1 VFAIFRTLL
10 VIAFLCWTTQTVVVD
25 AEELVQ
31 RATMAERLHR
41 TTASETTGA
50 RFVPIGLGESYTVVG
65 DFRAA
70 VASGSVA
77 SATPLAL
84 ASAYMA
90 SPFGAR
96 VSLSMEA
103 VAAFRAAN
111 AGIIQDRVI
120 SYEREGLLLLSMTVS
135 AGELRGVE
143 LTMNAETHDVL
154 REVLVF
160 PRIGRVEIERLSH
173 AVPAYVP
180 SRRPP
185 PATVIAAR
193 LPGGDTLDKAELKA
207 RLVLVQSGV
216 DMKGEIRVSRTPA
229 AVRVESGSVPPD
241 QQGRIASRLTA
252 IDHVQVDFRATGL
265 AGTSPPPF
273 DVPGG
278 ARFGLRHWLAR
289 NFRDPGTRSSFLPKL
304 LHSLTTVH
312 QRIGLLAELAR
323 RYPDPPSQLSTST
336 RPMLQ
341 QLVDQHYRRL
351 RTELNESRVWVAPL
365 SGAVTVITDTPET
378 PTLLVSQAP
387 RALSQVTALE
397 QLVYTSLRKNDLA
410 TTDQQ
415 RINSQF
421 GDLWET
427 IHGPLARAV
436 IANPTVRG
444 TLPTVP

>member
-1 VFAIFRTLL
+1 MFAIFRTLL

-25 AEELVQ
+25 AEQLVQ
-31 RATMAERLHR
+31 RAMMAERLHR
-41 TTASETTGA
+41 TSAETTGA

-65 DFRAA
+65 DFRAV

-103 VAAFRAAN
+103 VEAFRAAH
-111 AGIIQDRVI
+111 AGTIQDRVV
-120 SYEREGLLLLSMTVS
+120 SYEREGLLLLSMTVPD
-135 AGELRGVE
+135 GELRGVE
-143 LTMNAETHDVL
+143 LTMNAETHDVV

-185 PATVIAAR
+185 ATVIATR
-193 LPGGDTLDKAELKA
+193 LPGGDTLEKAELKA

-216 DMKGEIRVSRTPA
+216 DMKGEVLVSRTPV

-241 QQGRIASRLTA
+241 QQGRIAARLTA
-252 IDHVQVDFRATGL
+252 IDHVQVDFRASSL
-265 AGTSPPPF
+265 AGTVPRPL
-273 DVPGG
+273 DAPGG

-289 NFRDPGTRSSFLPKL
+289 NFRDPATRSLFLPKL

-323 RYPDPPSQLSTST
+323 RYPDPHSQLSSST

-351 RTELNESRVWVAPL
+351 RAELNESRVWVAPL
-365 SGAVTVITDTPET
+365 SGAVTVVTDTPDT
-378 PTLLVSQAP
+378 PALLVSQAP
-387 RALSQVTALE
+387 RALSQVTAFE
-397 QLVYTSLRKNDLA
+397 QLVYASLRKNDLS
-410 TTDQQ
+410 TDDQQ
-415 RINSQF
+415 RINNEFAQ
-421 GDLWET
+421 LWET
-427 IHGPLARAV
+427 IHGPLP
-436 IANPTVRG
+436 IQ
-444 TLPTVP
+444 